1 MLLSNLLIANQFPD
15 DLRWLM
21 FLFCGKRFLLCHRR
35 WCQQFV
41 APQLLLQPFV
51 RSTQLPHIVINLT
64 SLWPIKNETFVC
76 YCSDLVPNST
86 KLHFITQSFSPACM
100 QSDKTRTSF
109 LLVELMSSQVMFV
122 KMAKAANKTIYNFT
136 VRGASEKRERQFKSK
151 QVINKLR

>member
-1 MLLSNLLIANQFPD
+1 
-15 DLRWLM
+15 
-21 FLFCGKRFLLCHRR
+21 
-35 WCQQFV
+35 
-41 APQLLLQPFV
+41 
-51 RSTQLPHIVINLT
+51 
-64 SLWPIKNETFVC
+64 
-76 YCSDLVPNST
+76 
-86 KLHFITQSFSPACM
+86 M